1 MKKLLFLTA
10 VLIATTVCAQ
20 KNTIDKK
27 YGIGTVP
34 VKEGKVEF
42 SEDYKLADK
51 SKAQIYQ
58 ALHNFALGL
67 TKSENALPQCRV
79 TASDEANGIIAV
91 NMEEWLYF
99 KRTAWVTNRTRF
111 YYQLLFQIKD
121 GGFTATLRNIRYL
134 YDEEHNGGQNYS
146 AEGWITDDK
155 AIVKKG
161 TKLSKYSGKFRTF
174 TIDRKDTIFQNAY
187 SAAGGKVKKRVK
199 KIIYEEV
206 EE

>member
-20 KNTIDKK
+20 KKTIEPK
-27 YGIGTVP
+27 YGVGAVP

-42 SEDYKLADK
+42 CEDFKLDGK
-51 SKAQIYQ
+51 SKAQFFS
-58 ALHNFALGL
+58 ALNTYALEL
-67 TKSENALPQCRV
+67 TKSENALPQCRLIQ
-79 TASDEANGIIAV
+79 SNEDLGFIAV
-91 NMEEWLYF
+91 NMEEWMYF
-99 KRTAWVTNRTRF
+99 KRTAWITNRTRF
-111 YYQLLFQIKD
+111 YYQLLFSIKD
-121 GGFTATLRNIRYL
+121 GEFTATLRNIRYL
-134 YDEEHNGGQNYS
+134 YDEEHDGGQNYS

-174 TIDRKDTIFQNAY
+174 TIDRKDAIFQNAY

>member
-1 MKKLLFLTA
+1 MNLAK
-10 VLIATTVCAQ
+10 TTSWQ
-20 KNTIDKK
+20 TNQ
-27 YGIGTVP
+27 
-34 VKEGKVEF
+34 
-42 SEDYKLADK
+42 
-51 SKAQIYQ
+51 KAQIYQ

-67 TKSENALPQCRV
+67 TKAKTLLPQCRV

-161 TKLSKYSGKFRTF
+161 TKLSKYSGSSVHLPLIARILFSKTH
-174 TIDRKDTIFQNAY
+174 IAQP
-187 SAAGGKVKKRVK
+187 
-199 KIIYEEV
+199 V
-206 EE
+206 EK